1 MSSAAIASVRRDG
14 ETLAFAG
21 VLSAAAV
28 PALWSEVAGLRAG
41 VRGLDLSA
49 VTGLDSAGL
58 ALLVELSDAG
68 RVTVDGTP
76 PGLAELRSAY
86 RLTPAL
92 GFVTA

>member
-1 MSSAAIASVRRDG
+1 MSSAATASVRRDG
-14 ETLAFAG
+14 DTLAFAG
-21 VLSAAAV
+21 ALSAAAV
-28 PALWSEVAGLRAG
+28 PALWSQVAGLRAG
-41 VRGLDLSA
+41 ARGLDLSA

-58 ALLVELSDAG
+58 ALLVELAG
-68 RVTVDGTP
+68 AGTLAVDGTP